1 MNTKRN
7 ERKKSSNLKNIN
19 ALVPKN
25 INLNKF
31 KINPVDVLEGTKN
44 KIGNFYNNFKKEREK
59 EKRRL
64 EKKKLLDEKKE
75 LIRQK
80 KQAQKER

>member
-64 EKKKLLDEKKE
+64 EKKNSFPPVIIFNYDGF
-75 LIRQK
+75 
-80 KQAQKER
+80 